1 MFTSSYGVSVY
12 RKVTDVK
19 KKREREMGI
28 TTPITKDRKQISICK
43 DIYRVTII
51 LKKNM
56 IERERRIESN
66 QNRIGLSRICSIT

>member
-1 MFTSSYGVSVY
+1 
-12 RKVTDVK
+12 
-19 KKREREMGI
+19 MGI

-56 IERERRIESN
+56 IERERQIESN

>member
-1 MFTSSYGVSVY
+1 
-12 RKVTDVK
+12 
-19 KKREREMGI
+19 MGI

-56 IERERRIESN
+56 IERERQIESN
-66 QNRIGLSRICSIT
+66 